1 MTAWLFC
8 LYPMTPSMGNRNSQR
23 GYGRCF
29 KKNRFV
35 TAEGTDLIR
44 AFFHDEVANDLTN
57 ECMYNY
63 PSWNEALK
71 TNRTKR
77 YRG

>member
-1 MTAWLFC
+1 MDAVL
-8 LYPMTPSMGNRNSQR
+8 
-23 GYGRCF
+23 

-57 ECMYNY
+57 ECMYNIH
-63 PSWNEALK
+63 LGM
-71 TNRTKR
+71 RL
-77 YRG
+77 